1 MQIFSRKA
9 LWAPKVNMQ
18 ASEVQVWS
26 ASPNEFGEAE
36 CAALARLLD
45 ANETAQRD
53 RLRHE
58 ADRRAYLVAHALRR
72 LALGQA
78 LDVPPA
84 ELRFGTDAHG
94 KPFLAWPPGSGL
106 FFSHAHAR
114 QAVACAVTRSGEI
127 GVDVEH
133 AQGEADFSLL
143 DRFMAL
149 ASPQERESERFFFYW
164 TALEAF
170 WKAHGLG
177 LSTAHPRIR
186 LREAPGG
193 FFEAA
198 FEHDHPGTRRARVT
212 RLPSRSGCAITLA
225 VLGSA
230 DEPFF
235 TSPAVP
241 HVSRPNLI

>member
-1 MQIFSRKA
+1 
-9 LWAPKVNMQ
+9 MQ

-26 ASPNEFGEAE
+26 ASPSDFGEAE
-36 CAALARLLD
+36 CALMAALLD
-45 ANETAQRD
+45 PDELACRD

-72 LALGQA
+72 RAVGEV

-84 ELRFGTDAHG
+84 ELRFASDVHG
-94 KPFLAWPPGSGL
+94 KPCLMWPPSTGL
-106 FFSHAHAR
+106 FFSHAHSR

-127 GVDVEH
+127 GVDVEPV
-133 AQGEADFSLL
+133 QGDPDFGLL

-149 ASPQERESERFFFYW
+149 PAQQRGTREPAGDFFFYW

-186 LREAPGG
+186 LRPAGDG
-193 FFEAA
+193 LYEAA
-198 FEHDHPGTRRARVT
+198 FEHDGPGARRARLA

-225 VLGSA
+225 VLGRTAGRS
-230 DEPFF
+230 F
-235 TSPAVP
+235 S
-241 HVSRPNLI
+241 